1 VEGMGE
7 EKLLPLKL
15 VAPRGRGRRYYM
27 LYLSRTS
34 KYNCNLNDNKTQVG
48 VTL

>member
-15 VAPRGRGRRYYM
+15 VAPRGRGRRYYT
-27 LYLSRTS
+27 LYSL
-34 KYNCNLNDNKTQVG
+34 
-48 VTL
+48 